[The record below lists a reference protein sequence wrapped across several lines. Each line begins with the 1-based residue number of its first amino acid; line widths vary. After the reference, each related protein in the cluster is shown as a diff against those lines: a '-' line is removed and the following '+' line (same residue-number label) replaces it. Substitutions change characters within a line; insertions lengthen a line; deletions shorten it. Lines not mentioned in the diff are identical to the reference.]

1 MTKRSD
7 EGWRKMRRVYWDLEC
22 GRTKRDSESWPSY
35 QTSCGISVAC
45 VMGEGETDLGFYT
58 PNDKEPFDLYSLVR
72 VLESA
77 DEVVSF
83 NGDRFDTQVLISTL
97 GLPALRIAKS
107 VDLLRVVLA
116 AKGGVRYP
124 EGSWK
129 LDSICKRTLGEG
141 KLLGD
146 GAFAPQ
152 KAREGRW
159 GELFT
164 YCLGDVKLTRDLFR
178 HIAKYGYII
187 DPDRRVLEVRVDGAG
202 G

>member
-1 MTKRSD
+1 MK
-7 EGWRKMRRVYWDLEC
+7 RVYWDLEC
-22 GRTKRDSESWPSY
+22 GRTKRDNESWPEY

-45 VMGEGETDLGFYT
+45 VMGEGDLEIGFYT
-58 PNDKEPFDLYSLVR
+58 PGDKEPFDLYSLVR
-72 VLESA
+72 VLEEA

-83 NGDRFDTQVLISTL
+83 NGDRFDNQVLIAAL
-97 GLPALRIAKS
+97 GLPALRLARS
-107 VDLLRVVLA
+107 VDLLKVVLA
-116 AKGGVRYP
+116 AKGPVRYP

-129 LDSICKRTLGEG
+129 LDAICKRTLGEG

-146 GAFAPQ
+146 GAYAPQ

-164 YCLGDVKLTRDLFR
+164 YCMGDVHLTRELHR
-178 HIAKYGYII
+178 HIIRRGYII
-187 DPDRRVLEVRVDGAG
+187 DPDGRKMEVRVG

>member
-1 MTKRSD
+1 MKRIF
-7 EGWRKMRRVYWDLEC
+7 WDLEC
-22 GRTKRDSESWPSY
+22 GRTKKDTESWPQY

-45 VMGEGETDLGFYT
+45 VMGEGDSEVEFYT
-58 PNDKEPFDLYSLVR
+58 PGDKEPFDLYGLVKR
-72 VLESA
+72 LEGA

-83 NGDRFDTQVLISTL
+83 NGDRFDSQVLVSTL
-97 GLPALRIAKS
+97 GLPALRIARS
-107 VDLLRVVLA
+107 VDLLRLVLA

-159 GELFT
+159 AELFV
-164 YCLGDVKLTRDLFR
+164 YCLGDVKLTRDLYR
-178 HIAKYGYII
+178 QIASRGYII
-187 DPDRRVLEVRVDGAG
+187 DPDGRRMEVRIDG
-202 G
+202 

>member
-1 MTKRSD
+1 
-7 EGWRKMRRVYWDLEC
+7 
-22 GRTKRDSESWPSY
+22 
-35 QTSCGISVAC
+35 
-45 VMGEGETDLGFYT
+45 MGEGDSEVDFYT
-58 PNDKEPFDLYSLVR
+58 PNDRDPFDLYGLVKR
-72 VLESA
+72 LEGA

-83 NGDRFDTQVLISTL
+83 NGERFDNQVLIATL
-97 GLPALRIAKS
+97 ALPALRIAKS
-107 VDLLRVVLA
+107 VDLLRIILK

-129 LDSICKRTLGEG
+129 LDAISKRTLGEG

-164 YCLGDVKLTRDLFR
+164 YCLGDVKLTRSLYR
-178 HIAKYGYII
+178 HIATQGCIV
-187 DPDRRVLEVRVDGAG
+187 DPDGNRMGVRVDG
-202 G
+202 